1 MSLQNHL
8 SELQRRHHALDREID
23 KERLH
28 PAADTTK
35 VAAMKRR
42 KLVLKDEI
50 AKLRQDAQDPA
61 LQDPIMRDST
71 MEEPTVH

>member
-8 SELQRRHHALDREID
+8 MELQRRHHALDREID
-23 KERLH
+23 QERLH
-28 PAADTTK
+28 PAADAAK

-50 AKLRQDAQDPA
+50 ARLRHDAEDA
-61 LQDPIMRDST
+61 IGRD
-71 MEEPTVH
+71 PTVH